1 MMGSRRRGWRRRVV
15 LCGDFDW
22 SWFLFW
28 EMRFSVEFCYL
39 AFFFFSFPLMFMSAD
54 FGDHIYTQDIRTTF
68 YSLTPFFIF
77 ALHWNSTINISLWDY
92 RIIVLLV
99 LLGGT

>member
-1 MMGSRRRGWRRRVV
+1 VV
-15 LCGDFDW
+15 ISIGLGFSFGKCVLAW
-22 SWFLFW
+22 SFVIL
-28 EMRFSVEFCYL
+28 L
-39 AFFFFSFPLMFMSAD
+39 FFSFPLMFMSAD

-77 ALHWNSTINISLWDY
+77 ALHWNSTINISSWDY

>member
-39 AFFFFSFPLMFMSAD
+39 AFFSFPLMFMSAD

-68 YSLTPFFIF
+68 SPSVLCSFFV
-77 ALHWNSTINISLWDY
+77 LRRKSTSHISL
-92 RIIVLLV
+92 
-99 LLGGT
+99 

>member
-39 AFFFFSFPLMFMSAD
+39 AFFSFPLMFMSAD